1 VGKVCG
7 NLGDNQVAFKGEGVR
22 VLSQQTPSSVTMRIP
37 EDRLSACRKKKLSL
51 NRSTKSA
58 NLTVQSTIQSGDMN
72 KKLAL
77 ALLSSPTIFG
87 SMLSMVVTV
96 NPVHAAEP
104 LTSATDSPSCIS
116 NSPAS
121 RLTCARFSQ
130 TTQIASAG
138 SSTEAQVASFDS
150 SSSEPPMLNFTEEE
164 SDAAVQLFGC
174 DCIVCI
180 NAIRQMRGLAPVS

>member
-1 VGKVCG
+1 
-7 NLGDNQVAFKGEGVR
+7 
-22 VLSQQTPSSVTMRIP
+22 
-37 EDRLSACRKKKLSL
+37 
-51 NRSTKSA
+51 
-58 NLTVQSTIQSGDMN
+58 MN
-72 KKLAL
+72 KKLVL

-87 SMLSMVVTV
+87 SMLSMVVTI
-96 NPVHAAEP
+96 NPVHAAEL

-130 TTQIASAG
+130 TTQIASTA
-138 SSTEAQVASFDS
+138 SSPEAQVASDS